1 MNHSFFNQLT
11 LTSGPVGEQGFR
23 ENLRRLM
30 SFPLPQ
36 TENDG
41 LLHLLAQGEY
51 SFASGCRFIFDA
63 KPCCHLYYI
72 YEGRLRLA
80 MGEQLLS
87 AEAGQLLFFSTE
99 TAMDCEPSHC
109 RYYHAC
115 IVGAALPLYRKHIR
129 LCTDASFLH
138 SGVSCVPERIRQL
151 MDCQMADGADVL
163 RCSKWLTDIL
173 TELALY
179 ATDSTKRNEQAP
191 AYIRQ
196 MKELFDLQYA
206 RDFSLEELELEFDI
220 SKYRLCREFSKYNR
234 ISPFKYLNRRRIEEA
249 KRLLLTTGLPVH
261 EIGAMVGM
269 ENTNHFI
276 NLFKRETGAT
286 PLVFRQ
292 EAPSAIS
299 GLHYPC
305 TPDDRPR

>member
-1 MNHSFFNQLT
+1 MNDSFFNQLT
-11 LTSGPVGEQGFR
+11 LTSGLIGEQSFQ
-23 ENLRRLM
+23 ENLRRLI
-30 SFPLPQ
+30 SFPMPQ

-51 SFASGCRFIFDA
+51 SFASGCRFVFDA
-63 KPCCHLYYI
+63 KPCSHLYYI
-72 YEGRLRLA
+72 YEGRLSLTTEGRSV
-80 MGEQLLS
+80 S
-87 AEAGQLLFFSTE
+87 AEAGQFLFFFTE
-99 TAMDCEPSHC
+99 AAMDCEPSHC

-115 IVGAALPLYRKHIR
+115 IAGEALPLYRKHIR
-129 LCTDASFLH
+129 LCTDASLLR

-151 MDCQMADGADVL
+151 MDCKMADEADVL
-163 RCSKWLTDIL
+163 KCSKWLTDIL

-179 ATDSTKRNEQAP
+179 AMDSTRRSGQAP

-220 SKYRLCREFSKYNR
+220 SKYRLCREFSKYNK
-234 ISPFKYLNRRRIEEA
+234 ISPFKYLNRRRIGEA
-249 KRLLLTTGLPVH
+249 KRLLLTTELPVH

-292 EAPSAIS
+292 EAPSVIS

-305 TPDDRPR
+305 TPDGRPQ